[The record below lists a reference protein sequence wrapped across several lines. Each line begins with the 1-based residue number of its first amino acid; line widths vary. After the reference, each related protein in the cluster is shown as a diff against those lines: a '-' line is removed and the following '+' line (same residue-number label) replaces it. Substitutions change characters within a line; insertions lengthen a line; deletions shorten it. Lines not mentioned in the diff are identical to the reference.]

1 LFPGSRLSSYL
12 PEPAIRPYLA
22 VAAGLYVAAFLGG
35 VYAPP
40 SLRNGL
46 ADAFMAAAEPYT
58 NQSGGVLFL
67 LILANNLI
75 ATILILVLGVA
86 FGIVPFFGVLSNGL
100 VLGILWRHAAE
111 IEGYGNAA
119 LEVFLHGV
127 FEVPALLL
135 TASYGLWIGMT
146 AIRRARGR
154 KVLPIEGQM
163 KHALRKY
170 VEIILPLLVLTAAIE
185 TVLVIKAV
193 S

>member
-1 LFPGSRLSSYL
+1 MFPGSRLSSYL

-58 NQSGGVLFL
+58 DQSGGVLFL
-67 LILANNLI
+67 FILANNLI
-75 ATILILVLGVA
+75 ATILMLVLGVA
-86 FGIVPFFGVLSNGL
+86 FGIVPLFGVLSNGL
-100 VLGILWRHAAE
+100 VLGVLWRHAAE
-111 IEGYGNAA
+111 IVGYGNAA
-119 LEVFLHGV
+119 LEAFLHGV

-135 TASYGLWIGMT
+135 AASYGLWIGMT

>member
-1 LFPGSRLSSYL
+1 MFPGSRLSSYL

-22 VAAGLYVAAFLGG
+22 VAVGLYGAAFLGG

-40 SLRNGL
+40 SLRKEL
-46 ADAFMAAAEPYT
+46 ADVFMAAAEPYI

-67 LILANNLI
+67 FILANNLI

-100 VLGILWRHAAE
+100 VFGVLWRHAADVV
-111 IEGYGNAA
+111 GYGNAA

-135 TASYGLWIGMT
+135 AASYGLWIGMT
-146 AIRRARGR
+146 AIRRAQGR

-170 VEIILPLLVLTAAIE
+170 VEIILPLLVLAAAIE